1 MAQWSVFNMCESL
14 VLIPRTNQTN
24 KETKNNNPLSQLLPQ
39 QAKSRLLTTKPMIL
53 SANTR

>member
-1 MAQWSVFNMCESL
+1 MAQWYVFNMCKSL

-24 KETKNNNPLSQLLPQ
+24 KQTKSNNPLSQLFPQ